1 MRRTFLKVLGLSLIS
16 SLLLP
21 INFISAST
29 KKLFNKDLIDEQK
42 NIMFNEGTER
52 PFSSEL
58 NKEKRDGFYHCANC
72 GAKLFASTS
81 KFDSGTGWPSFS
93 EALPGAFKTKV
104 DRKFGMLRTEYHCA
118 NCGAKLFSSTSKFD
132 SGTGWPSFS
141 EALPGAFKTKVDRK
155 FGMVRTEY
163 HCAKCGVHH
172 GHVFNDGPSATGKR
186 FCNNGLCLIFK
197 PSN

>member
-1 MRRTFLKVLGLSLIS
+1 MRRSFLKVLGLSLIS

-21 INFISAST
+21 INFISAAT
-29 KKLFNKDLIDEQK
+29 KKLFNKDLTDEQK

-93 EALPGAFKTKV
+93 EG
-104 DRKFGMLRTEYHCA
+104 
-118 NCGAKLFSSTSKFD
+118 
-132 SGTGWPSFS
+132 
-141 EALPGAFKTKVDRK
+141 LPGAFKTKVDRK

-163 HCAKCGVHH
+163 HCANCGVHH